1 MTASFHREAQEL
13 ARKAIAWRAEADFL
27 RRQGEERAVELQRTT
42 WRALERFSPASGSEI
57 DQALGRTYAWLH
69 ERVKGLDRLDDQIAQ
84 QILAR
89 WCEMLGEIFADR
101 PEIAHQVRSQMTRW
115 DGVLAG
121 LDAGGFD
128 DYLTWADL
136 LRVLRPPP
144 ITRALLEL
152 IYDLAPQPDGSDSIL
167 AR

>member
-27 RRQGEERAVELQRTT
+27 RRQVEERQREIQRTT
-42 WRALERFSPASGSEI
+42 WHAIARLTPAPATAIE
-57 DQALGRTYAWLH
+57 QAMGRTYAWLH
-69 ERVKGLDRLDDQIAQ
+69 ERVKALDHLDDQVAQ

-89 WCEMLGEIFADR
+89 WCQMVGDVFLRPDLGQ
-101 PEIAHQVRSQMTRW
+101 QVQAQMGRW
-115 DGVLAG
+115 EGIRAG
-121 LDAGGFD
+121 LDAGGFE
-128 DYLTWADL
+128 DYQDWCEL
-136 LRVLRPPP
+136 LHVLHPPP